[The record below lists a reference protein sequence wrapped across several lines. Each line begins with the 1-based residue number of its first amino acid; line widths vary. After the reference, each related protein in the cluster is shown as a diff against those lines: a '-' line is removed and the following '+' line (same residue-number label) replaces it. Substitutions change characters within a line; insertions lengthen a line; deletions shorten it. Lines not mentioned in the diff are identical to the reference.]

1 MPHRMSSKPACFKA
15 SKCSDGCDIPATG
28 YQYETVSRCS
38 TNHTA
43 KKNLYESLE
52 VMTTCID
59 TAYNICTLIYIFM
72 YTNIYIYI
80 LYVKLYSCIY
90 IINIYY
96 TLCKWAP
103 RIHGPVLC
111 WAQHSPPLL
120 CSRHRKDP
128 NCHVS
133 HQQKGRDP
141 VGWSTLG
148 SMSQHRQ
155 RVNLRKGVNKYRMG
169 AIILPVAHVCCA

>member
-1 MPHRMSSKPACFKA
+1 MRHRMSSKPACFKA

-80 LYVKLYSCIY
+80 ICKTIFMYIYNKHILYIMQMSSKDSRPSAVLGAAFSPTVVLEAPKGSKLSR
-90 IINIYY
+90 
-96 TLCKWAP
+96 K
-103 RIHGPVLC
+103 
-111 WAQHSPPLL
+111 SPA
-120 CSRHRKDP
+120 K
-128 NCHVS
+128 
-133 HQQKGRDP
+133 
-141 VGWSTLG
+141 
-148 SMSQHRQ
+148 
-155 RVNLRKGVNKYRMG
+155 RKGSCGMIDLGVHESTS
-169 AIILPVAHVCCA
+169 PTCQSP